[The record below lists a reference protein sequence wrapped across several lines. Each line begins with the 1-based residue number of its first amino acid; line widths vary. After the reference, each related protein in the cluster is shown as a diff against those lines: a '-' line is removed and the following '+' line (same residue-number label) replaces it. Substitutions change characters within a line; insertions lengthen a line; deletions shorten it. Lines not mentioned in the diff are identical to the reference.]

1 MKPFQFTEA
10 LGVDPKNAELALAA
24 RALVRSGENSDA
36 ERALSS
42 ALLFEQQIERAL
54 EVRTP
59 DLLTEQ
65 LLAISQQ
72 PRAHGS
78 WRTLRR
84 KMAIFA
90 AASLTACAVLA
101 GAWVWSTQ
109 AAFESR
115 LAADCAKHLSYEP
128 FALSRTT
135 RVPSALV
142 SQLFARNGL
151 EIDDSLVINYLQPC
165 VVNGKIALH
174 IVMQQPSGPVTVMIF
189 TTSKSI
195 GDLERSQ
202 SEAEVRVRGFD
213 GGGLVFLAESS
224 RDFDAVEAKLWASLG
239 VQRIQ
244 LTG

>member
-24 RALVRSGENSDA
+24 RALVRSGENADA
-36 ERALSS
+36 ERALAS
-42 ALLFEQQIERAL
+42 ALLLEQQIERAL
-54 EVRTP
+54 EVRAP

-65 LLAISQQ
+65 LLAISRQ
-72 PRAHGS
+72 PRAHAS
-78 WRTLRR
+78 WRPLPR

-90 AASLTACAVLA
+90 AASLAACAMLA

-109 AAFESR
+109 GTFESR
-115 LAADCAKHLSYEP
+115 LAADCVEHLSYEP

-135 RVPSALV
+135 RVPSTLV

-151 EIDDSLVINYLQPC
+151 EIDDSLVVNYLQPC
-165 VVNGKIALH
+165 VVNGQIALH
-174 IVMQQPSGPVTVMIF
+174 IVIQQPSGPVTVMIF

-195 GDLERSQ
+195 GDLERSR
-202 SEAEVRVRGFD
+202 SKAKVRVRGFD

-224 RDFDAVEAKLWASLG
+224 RDFDAVEANLRASL
-239 VQRIQ
+239 RIQ
-244 LTG
+244 GTG